1 MNLINLNDI
10 KYGKLS
16 EVQIL
21 PKIQYCFSDNTII
34 KLEKRYSIFDFIS
47 KSQRLIIEIKS
58 RRNRYASYKTTM
70 IGLNKIL
77 EAETY
82 SLKGYTVIFFIQF
95 EDGLYYFDYKNW
107 ASISSHKDFEIY
119 HGGTIRRGKDERHK
133 HAYIPINMLH
143 FLKDQE
149 LINYTRTAL

>member
-1 MNLINLNDI
+1 MNLINSNDI
-10 KYGKLS
+10 KYGTLK

-21 PKIQYCFSDNTII
+21 PKLQYCFSDNTII
-34 KLEKRYSIFDFIS
+34 KLEERYSIFDFIS

-95 EDGLYYFDYKNW
+95 QDGLYYFDYKNW
-107 ASISSHKDFEIY
+107 TSISSHKDFEIC
-119 HGGTIRRGKDERHK
+119 HAGTQRRGKDERHQ
-133 HAYIPINMLH
+133 HAFVPVNMLYL
-143 FLKDQE
+143 LKNQE
-149 LINYTRTAL
+149 LINYTRNAL